1 MQKRHTCMYV
11 ICTPHHMHARTH
23 LNTHRHARAWC
34 VQTAPCGCLLRNTF
48 LPSPSFSIIHSL
60 SILCPAPCWSLS
72 LRYLYILSTSHFM
85 EKSGFP
91 PISLLDLRISWFTLL
106 PLLWNKHSLA
116 LPSLSPKPGSS
127 FSSPCLLTP
136 LCPPPVIQPPL
147 SSGGRVSTPPQS
159 LRFHT
164 SYRVAGS
171 RSCFV
176 PEGLVIGFKG
186 KTALALSN

>member
-11 ICTPHHMHARTH
+11 ICTPHHMHVYTH

-34 VQTAPCGCLLRNTF
+34 MQTAPCGCPLRNTF

-106 PLLWNKHSLA
+106 PLLWNKRSLL

-127 FSSPCLLTP
+127 LSSPCLLTP
-136 LCPPPVIQPPL
+136 LCPLLWSSLLYPQAEGFPHLLRVCASILVIDW
-147 SSGGRVSTPPQS
+147 
-159 LRFHT
+159 
-164 SYRVAGS
+164 RVAEAVLFL
-171 RSCFV
+171 RDLW
-176 PEGLVIGFKG
+176 LVSKE
-186 KTALALSN
+186 KQPWH